1 MTATDRRIYRAR
13 TMRHPVTVRA
23 QAIPPSHTGTQLFM
37 HLWLI
42 LVIFGALGLLA
53 LSIPLPL

>member
-1 MTATDRRIYRAR
+1 MTGSDRRIFRSHPTHRPVAAR
-13 TMRHPVTVRA
+13 VH
-23 QAIPPSHTGTQLFM
+23 AIEPANTGTQVFM

-53 LSIPLPL
+53 LSIPLPH

>member
-1 MTATDRRIYRAR
+1 MTATDRRIFRAR
-13 TMRHPVTVRA
+13 TTRQPVAVRGR
-23 QAIPPSHTGTQLFM
+23 AIQLSLTGTQFFM

>member
-1 MTATDRRIYRAR
+1 MTATDRRIFRAR
-13 TMRHPVTVRA
+13 TTHHPVAVREH
-23 QAIPPSHTGTQLFM
+23 AIQPTFTGTQVFV

-53 LSIPLPL
+53 LSIPLPR